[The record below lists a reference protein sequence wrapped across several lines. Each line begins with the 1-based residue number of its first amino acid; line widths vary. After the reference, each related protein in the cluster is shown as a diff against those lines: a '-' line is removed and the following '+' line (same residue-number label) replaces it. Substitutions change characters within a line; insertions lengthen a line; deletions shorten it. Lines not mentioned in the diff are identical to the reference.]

1 MKRYKQ
7 LTSEQRYQIS
17 GLRKAG
23 LKQEQI
29 AEEVGVNKSTIS
41 RELRRNK
48 GLRGWRPKQA
58 QELRDERRQ
67 GCTNARQFT
76 LTDWAEVEKLIQQDM
91 SPDQAAQ
98 RLALEDSL
106 QISHETIYQYIY
118 ADKRQGGDLW
128 RHLHC
133 QKPRRKRLCKR
144 AWHQPSAP
152 AAQGLSILAQGRGG
166 DTATTRCGAQT

>member
-1 MKRYKQ
+1 MQHYKQ

-23 LKQEQI
+23 WTQTDT
-29 AEEVGVNKSTIS
+29 ADAVGVNKSTIS
-41 RELRRNK
+41 CELKR
-48 GLRGWRPKQA
+48 GLGQRSWRPKQA
-58 QELRDERRQ
+58 QKLRDERRQ
-67 GCTNARQFT
+67 ACTNARQFS
-76 LTDWAEVEKLIQQDM
+76 LHDWAEVKKLIQQGM
-91 SPDQAAQ
+91 SPDQAAE